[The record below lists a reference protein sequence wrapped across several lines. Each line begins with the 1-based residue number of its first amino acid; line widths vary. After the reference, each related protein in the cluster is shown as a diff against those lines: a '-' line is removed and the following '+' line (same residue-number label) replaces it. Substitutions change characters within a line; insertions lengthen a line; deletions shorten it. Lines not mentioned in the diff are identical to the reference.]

1 MVRTRLLPQFYRH
14 LDQCGFYSSGMCHE
28 KVEYLRELKNMSVC
42 MCARVCMLVCMYVC
56 GMECMWRSEALSLC
70 GPQGLNSGHQSFV
83 INAFTILP
91 LPKHSKSLNMEA
103 HMDYERES

>member
-1 MVRTRLLPQFYRH
+1 MGGLGKQSGAHSGGEDTGASSVLPTEDR
-14 LDQCGFYSSGMCHE
+14 CGFYSSGMCHE

-42 MCARVCMLVCMYVC
+42 MCARVCMLVCMCMYVC
-56 GMECMWRSEALSLC
+56 GMECMWRSEGSLSLC

-91 LPKHSKSLNMEA
+91 LPKH
-103 HMDYERES
+103 